1 MTSATSLH
9 QIRILAQASTVI
21 QNTDFNGEL
30 QGNNNGEYRHTS
42 GKNFICQVL
51 ARSMSVFPI
60 KTKNCIL
67 RFTVKQIPVEE

>member
-21 QNTDFNGEL
+21 QWFNGEL
-30 QGNNNGEYRHTS
+30 QGNNNGDYRHTS
-42 GKNFICQVL
+42 GKSFIRQVL

-67 RFTVKQIPVEE
+67 RFTDTC